1 MSNCKAV
8 ILKIRC
14 KECGKQNEI
23 LLPLHMTHE
32 ELLKTKE
39 DIEILQR
46 KPIKFSSTSITK
58 KQIQVK

>member
-39 DIEILQR
+39 DIEVLQR
-46 KPIKFSSTSITK
+46 KPVKFSSTSIN
-58 KQIQVK
+58 